1 MLGYVWHFS
10 FISWLTFGTRNAS
23 QMLTT
28 IIAFY
33 VFPRIIIQYNI
44 NVHPLYFTRPQINDF
59 ITFQETETRHHWATA
74 NSHKA
79 DCSSSFLIFLEK
91 LCYLLCDTCYW
102 QKNNV
107 ISSFTLPTSQ
117 WKCLNL
123 IVQHRIC
130 MHMKY
135 LIYVFFRDRIEYMK
149 VLKIVAISEK
159 QFF

>member
-1 MLGYVWHFS
+1 ML
-10 FISWLTFGTRNAS
+10 AS

-44 NVHPLYFTRPQINDF
+44 NVHPLYFTHPQINDF

-91 LCYLLCDTCYW
+91 LCYLLCDTHVTDR
-102 QKNNV
+102 K
-107 ISSFTLPTSQ
+107 ITLFQ
-117 WKCLNL
+117 ALLC
-123 IVQHRIC
+123 QHRNEN
-130 MHMKY
+130 
-135 LIYVFFRDRIEYMK
+135 V
-149 VLKIVAISEK
+149 
-159 QFF
+159 